1 MNLIL
6 LGPPGAGKGT
16 QAARLRDELGMTY
29 IATGDLLRRH
39 RADGTALGREAAQYM
54 ADGRLVPDELV
65 VGMIINRI
73 AAEPDGAFL
82 LDGFPRTIN
91 QAEKV
96 AQAFDSCAL
105 ELTAVLLID
114 TPTDVIET
122 RICGRRQ
129 CSCGRVYHV
138 EHDPPRE
145 PGLCDDDGERL
156 IQRDDDRAEI
166 VRRRLAVYHENTAPL
181 VRYYEQ
187 RGVLHRVDGT
197 AAASDVAGQIRTTLD
212 ALATPVRIR
221 A

>member
-29 IATGDLLRRH
+29 VATGDLLRRH
-39 RADGTALGREAAQYM
+39 RAAGTALGREAARYM

-73 AAEPDGAFL
+73 AAEPGSAFL

-91 QAEKV
+91 QAEKL
-96 AQAFDSCAL
+96 AQAFNSRGL

-114 TPTDVIET
+114 TPTDVIES

-129 CSCGRVYHV
+129 CRCGRVYHV

-145 PGLCDDDGERL
+145 PGLCDDDGKRL
-156 IQRDDDRAEI
+156 IQRDDDQAEI
-166 VRRRLAVYHENTAPL
+166 VRRRLAVYDENTAPL
-181 VRYYEQ
+181 VEYYRR
-187 RGVLHRVDGT
+187 RGLLHCVDGT
-197 AAASDVAGQIRTTLD
+197 ATQSDVAEAIRTTLD
-212 ALATPVRIR
+212 ALTTAERIR